1 MRALNGNAN
10 NSRKKAERK
19 RGDKT
24 PSSWSPGQLKK
35 ERQRM
40 KSFGSLHIYLPLHS
54 ALILAMPMLPRARRW
69 EGTGEETEILRKRE
83 AQVVV
88 AH

>member
-1 MRALNGNAN
+1 
-10 NSRKKAERK
+10 
-19 RGDKT
+19 
-24 PSSWSPGQLKK
+24 
-35 ERQRM
+35 M

-54 ALILAMPMLPRARRW
+54 ALILAMPTLPRARRW